1 MPFERVRPPTTDERV
16 FYLKVAKLLADTR
29 PSVNRVGQL
38 DEILVPSGKMYRD
51 AKGRLWVHPT
61 ARSLSNDSVLNRR
74 RRKAREPDESELA
87 RWRQVQRVLERAAPS
102 VGRDGGLVELALP
115 YGEMKRNPFGELV
128 VREERLAPV
137 SVTLSRDLGSED
149 GIAPPEPP
157 QPEEPVPDDESWR
170 ATVGPDIPVA
180 IPVRER
186 GAARRNSDDLYGTVV
201 RGYATPRGHQAQLRK
216 KMKEYAR
223 KHSCPLCRQPLRR
236 SVHEQPIHARTAMR
250 GGPISDLSLSGHQ
263 RRLWLSKPIQSQLS
277 VSPSFV
283 ADGPETVLPKSEST
297 TELSYTTTTM

>member
-1 MPFERVRPPTTDERV
+1 MPFERVRPPTADEKL
-16 FYLKVAKLLADTR
+16 FYLKVAKLLADTQ
-29 PSVNRVGQL
+29 PDVNRVGQL
-38 DEILVPSGKMYRD
+38 GEILVPSGKMYRD

-74 RRKAREPDESELA
+74 RRKAREPDESELS

-137 SVTLSRDLGSED
+137 SVTLSRSVDSED

-157 QPEEPVPDDESWR
+157 RPEEPVLDDDSWR
-170 ATVGPDIPVA
+170 AFEPDIPIA

-186 GAARRNSDDLYGTVV
+186 GAARR
-201 RGYATPRGHQAQLRK
+201 
-216 KMKEYAR
+216 
-223 KHSCPLCRQPLRR
+223 
-236 SVHEQPIHARTAMR
+236 
-250 GGPISDLSLSGHQ
+250 
-263 RRLWLSKPIQSQLS
+263 
-277 VSPSFV
+277 
-283 ADGPETVLPKSEST
+283 
-297 TELSYTTTTM
+297 

>member
-1 MPFERVRPPTTDERV
+1 MPFERVRPPTADERL
-16 FYLKVAKLLADTR
+16 FYFQVAKLLADTK
-29 PSVNRVGQL
+29 PDVNRVGQL

-74 RRKAREPDESELA
+74 RRKAREPDDSELA
-87 RWRQVQRVLERAAPS
+87 RWKQVQRVLERAAPS

-115 YGEMKRNPFGELV
+115 YGEIKRNPFGELV

-137 SVTLSRDLGSED
+137 SVTLSTDPGD

-157 QPEEPVPDDESWR
+157 QPEEPGLNDESWWD
-170 ATVGPDIPVA
+170 TNGPDIPIA

-201 RGYATPRGHQAQLRK
+201 RGYAAPRGQQTQLRK
-216 KMKEYAR
+216 KLKEYAR

-236 SVHEQPIHARTAMR
+236 SVHEQPIHARTSMR

-283 ADGPETVLPKSEST
+283 AEEPTVLPESENAD
-297 TELSYTTTTM
+297 ELSNTTPTM